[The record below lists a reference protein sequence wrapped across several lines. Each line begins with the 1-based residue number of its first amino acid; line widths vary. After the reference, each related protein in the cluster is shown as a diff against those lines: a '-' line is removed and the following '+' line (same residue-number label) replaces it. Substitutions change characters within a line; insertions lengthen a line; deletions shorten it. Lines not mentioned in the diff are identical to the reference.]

1 MTILFVLHRI
11 DEQEEKKC
19 FTVEQPRD
27 TPIVFAYEILDSGH
41 EVEFNLYYGALAVQ
55 DLHISHKTLSDPVGH
70 VDFTADNDGYYSIC
84 VEQSKTLKTD
94 HPTRLKLSINYGYDN
109 EYYEKLL
116 KEHNFDA
123 VNMEVH
129 KLNDMMTM
137 TLNEADFQKHK
148 EVDYHSET
156 EKMDN
161 ATLWWPMLQIGILV
175 MTGIFQV
182 RFLTNISPTLLYFI
196 HCWFCVLKVQHLKS
210 FFKSN
215 KLI

>member
-1 MTILFVLHRI
+1 M
-11 DEQEEKKC
+11 
-19 FTVEQPRD
+19 
-27 TPIVFAYEILDSGH
+27 
-41 EVEFNLYYGALAVQ
+41 
-55 DLHISHKTLSDPVGH
+55 
-70 VDFTADNDGYYSIC
+70 DFTADNDGYYSIC
-84 VEQSKTLKTD
+84 VAQSVAVPVE
-94 HPTRLKLSINYGYDN
+94 HPTRLKLAINYGYDN

-148 EVDYHSET
+148 EVDYHLET

-182 RFLTNISPTLLYFI
+182 
-196 HCWFCVLKVQHLKS
+196 QHLKS